1 MAPKGYCIP
10 GDVAD
15 FMGIAFTAAQEVL
28 AEKLIEQAEAMV
40 DIETARAWLT
50 GALTDEA
57 YYRQNFRLGNLY
69 LRYAPVAS
77 VTTVKGRS
85 GLGVAE
91 TTLTVDVDYEVRDL
105 SDGLIWLV
113 YPSSYDRIRVT
124 YTPVATVPGPIARAT
139 AELVGAWMQP
149 SLRPETY
156 GLASYSLPDLSVQFA
171 REMADRSIPPT
182 VQSILDLYRY
192 PVHA

>member
-1 MAPKGYCIP
+1 MAAKGYCTVD
-10 GDVAD
+10 DVAD
-15 FMGIAFTAAQEVL
+15 FLGQTLTSAQQAS
-28 AEKLIEQAEAMV
+28 AERLIEQAEGMV
-40 DIETARAWLT
+40 DESTARAWLT
-50 GALTDEA
+50 GAKTDEA
-57 YYRQNFRLGNLY
+57 YFQAGYRLGNLF

-105 SDGLIWLV
+105 DDGLVWLV
-113 YPSSYDRIRVT
+113 YPGTYDRIRVT
-124 YTPVATVPGPIARAT
+124 YTPVATVPGPITKAT

-192 PVHA
+192 PVTA